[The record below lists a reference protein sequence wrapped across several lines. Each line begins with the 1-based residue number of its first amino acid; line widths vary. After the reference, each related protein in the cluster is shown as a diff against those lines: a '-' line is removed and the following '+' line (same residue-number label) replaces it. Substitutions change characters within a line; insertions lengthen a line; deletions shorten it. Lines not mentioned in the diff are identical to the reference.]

1 MENTAPQ
8 VKLAPFHFVNRSA
21 VPWWKSGKMRFQE
34 DIVPIEAM
42 EAPTGIVKYKKSKE
56 APTGVVEY
64 KSHKMSSRK

>member
-8 VKLAPFHFVNRSA
+8 VKLTPFHFVNRSA
-21 VPWWKSGKMRFQE
+21 VPWWRSGGMRFQE

-42 EAPTGIVKYKKSKE
+42 EAPTGIVEYKKSKE

-64 KSHKMSSRK
+64 KSRKMSSRK